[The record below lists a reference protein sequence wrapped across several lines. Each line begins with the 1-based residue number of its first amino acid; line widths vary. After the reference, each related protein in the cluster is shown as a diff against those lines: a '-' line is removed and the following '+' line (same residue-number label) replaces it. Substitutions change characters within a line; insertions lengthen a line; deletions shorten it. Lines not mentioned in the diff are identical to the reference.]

1 MSNLKQISY
10 NREDVVRYA
19 HTWAFGRNPR
29 YYDFKGIGGDC
40 TNFASQCLFAGAK
53 VMNYTPTLGWYY
65 NHLNDRAPAWTS
77 VNYFHQF
84 LINNKGVGPYGSE
97 VAINQIEEGDFIQL
111 MISKAVFQHTLIV
124 VSVGKNPHPNN
135 ILVAAHTFDADN
147 RPLSTYAVNGIRF
160 IHIDGVRR

>member
-1 MSNLKQISY
+1 MIQVSY

-53 VMNYTPTLGWYY
+53 VMNYTPTFGWYY
-65 NHLNDRAPAWTS
+65 TNLNNRAPAWTS
-77 VNYFHQF
+77 VNYFHKF
-84 LINNKGVGPYGSE
+84 LVNNKGVGPYGLE
-97 VAINQIEEGDFIQL
+97 VEMNSIEKGDFIQL
-111 MISKAVFQHTLIV
+111 IISKGVFQHTLIV
-124 VSVGKNPHPNN
+124 VSVGEKPNPNN

-147 RPLSTYAVNGIRF
+147 RPLSTYAANGIRF
-160 IHIDGVRR
+160 IHIDGVRRY